1 MHDFKPQYYRL
12 GSYFGARLHP
22 DSKVIWM
29 EDGKDRCKHCG
40 YGVGYYPMDFFAPE
54 CKKTRGRFQDKG
66 TVLQK
71 DKGTVQKTRGRF
83 YCLDCSMMKRQGD
96 GSIVLTAQ

>member
-54 CKKTRGRFQDKG
+54 CIERD
-66 TVLQK
+66 
-71 DKGTVQKTRGRF
+71 
-83 YCLDCSMMKRQGD
+83 SWD
-96 GSIVLTAQ
+96 GSDLFKVEELMGKLFCTEKLKLLIEEQRFTGVLFKQIPSK